1 MNYFIMIIGK
11 IVMNKKGQALVEF
24 IIILPVFLMLLL
36 AVFDYV
42 KIIQTKMSL
51 ESTMEELTL
60 DQDMDL
66 DNDVVLKAESVDGIK
81 TYTLSK
87 KVDITSP
94 VLSAIISNTYD
105 VKVTRSIHE

>member
-1 MNYFIMIIGK
+1 MIIGK
-11 IVMNKKGQALVEF
+11 MVMNKKGQALVEF
-24 IIILPVFLMLLL
+24 IIILPVFLMLIL

-42 KIIQTKMSL
+42 KIMQTKMSL
-51 ESTMEELTL
+51 ESAIEEITL
-60 DQDMDL
+60 DQNTQLDSDL
-66 DNDVVLKAESVDGIK
+66 VLKTESVDGIK

-94 VLSAIISNTYD
+94 VLSAIISDTYN

>member
-1 MNYFIMIIGK
+1 
-11 IVMNKKGQALVEF
+11 MNKKGQALVEF
-24 IIILPVFLMLLL
+24 IIILPVFLMLIL

-42 KIIQTKMSL
+42 KIMQTKMSL
-51 ESTMEELTL
+51 ESAIEEITL
-60 DQDMDL
+60 DQNTQLDSDL
-66 DNDVVLKAESVDGIK
+66 VLKTESVDGIK

-94 VLSAIISNTYD
+94 VLSAIISDTYN